1 MTHRFLNRKET
12 MLIAAIDLLDRSG
25 VQGLTAREIARVEGL
40 TEAAVYRHFKG
51 KKEILEGII
60 RRFASYDEKIGST
73 MRQQVMTEEQGL
85 LYYAETYAANY
96 QGYPQLVT
104 LLFSFDVYRYD
115 PPLKALMQGTMDKR
129 RSFLEQF
136 IRQCRT
142 EGRGSGTMEPALLS
156 DMVLGCILN
165 SAYYWKLSDCS
176 TDFKAHVLTA
186 VGILLERNRC
196 AAHGDGTGCS

>member
-25 VQGLTAREIARVEGL
+25 IQGLTAREIARVEGL
-40 TEAAVYRHFKG
+40 TEAAVYKHFKG
-51 KKEILEGII
+51 KKEILEAII

-85 LYYAETYAANY
+85 IYYAQTYAANY

-115 PPLKALMQGTMDKR
+115 PQLKALMQDTMEKR
-129 RSFLEQF
+129 RNSLTRF
-136 IRQCRT
+136 ILQCRS
-142 EGRGSGTMEPALLS
+142 EGRGSGTMEPDLLS
-156 DMVLGCILN
+156 DMVLGGILK
-165 SAYYWKLSDCS
+165 SAYYWKLTDCT
-176 TDFKAHVLTA
+176 TDFKGDVLRT

-196 AAHGDGTGCS
+196 TAHGGGAGAE